1 LSFKYFGPFII
12 LEKIGPAA
20 YRLQLPDN
28 CLIYPVFHVSQLKR
42 AIPSNTPVS
51 SELPD
56 ISNQMQVPLK
66 VLDRRLRQHQQTMIP
81 QVLVRW
87 SYLPEALS
95 TWEDEETLRQQ
106 FPRAPAWGQAGS
118 QGGGGVTPATSPVIA
133 ADKKSEDD
141 DTVAGGVLQKD
152 ASDRGVT
159 TLERM
164 TRSRRPNPRMLGPE
178 WAK

>member
-1 LSFKYFGPFII
+1 M
-12 LEKIGPAA
+12 EKIGPAA

-28 CLIYPVFHVSQLKR
+28 CLIHPVFHVSQLKR

-95 TWEDEETLRQQ
+95 TWEDEEPLRQQ

-118 QGGGGVTPATSPVIA
+118 KGGGGVTVTPATSPVIA
-133 ADKKSEDD
+133 ADKESEDD

-152 ASDRGVT
+152 ASDRGAAI
-159 TLERM
+159 LEQM
-164 TRSRRPNPRMLGPE
+164 ARSRRPNPRMIGPE